1 MLTLAQIA
9 ATFTEYL
16 NSDFHGPEL
25 LKAELKGEVE
35 GYTLAEVT
43 YHGGKPEHVFTR
55 TLKFQWDTED
65 ERVYIY
71 FH

>member
-16 NSDFHGPEL
+16 NSDFNGAEL
-25 LKAELKGEVE
+25 LKVELKGEQD
-35 GYTLAEVT
+35 GCTMAEVT
-43 YHGGKPEHVFTR
+43 YHGGKPQFVFTR
-55 TLKFQWDTED
+55 TLKFQWDETD
-65 ERVYIY
+65 ERIYIY